1 MEPVR
6 TSCHFSQP
14 PGQGTEAGGSHSIPY
29 SDIVGRETNLLRFGI
44 DKVARHGLTRKKF
57 FHGNDMESGM
67 SLKGCNVIKV
77 GEGELILLSVS
88 DL

>member
-1 MEPVR
+1 
-6 TSCHFSQP
+6 
-14 PGQGTEAGGSHSIPY
+14 
-29 SDIVGRETNLLRFGI
+29 LLRFGI